1 MEFIGNSFDK
11 SGNSWGFKGSSFDKS
26 DLSAAKMPS
35 FQREC
40 LNGGLVIAM
49 IDYQRAINRE

>member
-1 MEFIGNSFDK
+1 MEFIGNSFE
-11 SGNSWGFKGSSFDKS
+11 SGNSGGFKRGSFDKS
-26 DLSAAKMPS
+26 GLSVAKMPS